1 MCTVFQ
7 PKKNRFVWL
16 LLLVLGLV
24 LPLSG
29 CSPQSGAENLSGFR
43 TGGTEEGARLSVFLN
58 VKDHPAPQV
67 RLWITSIEICK
78 DNIWIPLA
86 SKPLEIDVSRM
97 DWGQTLLAEG
107 PLTPGRYDKVRIRLE
122 KAGIHVQG
130 KMVFPALKKT
140 VLEISISSAIDLEKG
155 NSQCLFITWDVSASL
170 LGTAFIDPVMAAV
183 PQSTPLVAGL
193 AYVACPDI
201 DTVYMVRTDKCQVCG
216 SMGIAGQPTYL
227 ALDCSRNRL
236 YVLATRKS
244 AINVIELS
252 TSRLVDVIR
261 IPLTMESSFMTMSPD
276 GLWAYILDERGNYL
290 IRMDLQSGSLAG
302 RVHLGNR
309 PQYAAYLPDHQR
321 LAVSS
326 GLSQA
331 VFLLNPESLKTM
343 ETVPVGSSPQGLLVW
358 RDLLYIAESD
368 SNTISVYDLETRQ
381 VRARMN
387 AGLSPRRL
395 LLSGVRIYVSNY
407 EGGSLSVLL
416 PGQLSVSQGISVG
429 GTPMEMASSTS
440 RRWLYVGNQESQDLT
455 VIDLTSNRLAGRIP
469 LGAAPLGLAIVE

>member
-1 MCTVFQ
+1 
-7 PKKNRFVWL
+7 
-16 LLLVLGLV
+16 
-24 LPLSG
+24 
-29 CSPQSGAENLSGFR
+29 
-43 TGGTEEGARLSVFLN
+43 
-58 VKDHPAPQV
+58 
-67 RLWITSIEICK
+67 
-78 DNIWIPLA
+78 
-86 SKPLEIDVSRM
+86 
-97 DWGQTLLAEG
+97 
-107 PLTPGRYDKVRIRLE
+107 
-122 KAGIHVQG
+122 
-130 KMVFPALKKT
+130 
-140 VLEISISSAIDLEKG
+140 
-155 NSQCLFITWDVSASL
+155 
-170 LGTAFIDPVMAAV
+170 
-183 PQSTPLVAGL
+183 
-193 AYVACPDI
+193 
-201 DTVYMVRTDKCQVCG
+201 
-216 SMGIAGQPTYL
+216 
-227 ALDCSRNRL
+227 
-236 YVLATRKS
+236 
-244 AINVIELS
+244 
-252 TSRLVDVIR
+252 
-261 IPLTMESSFMTMSPD
+261 MTMSPD

-302 RVHLGNR
+302 RVHLGNGPR
-309 PQYAAYLPDHQR
+309 YAAYLPDHQR
-321 LAVSS
+321 LAVSL

-331 VFLLNPESLKTM
+331 VFLLNPESLDTM

-440 RRWLYVGNQESQDLT
+440 RRWLYVGNQDSQDLT

>member
-1 MCTVFQ
+1 MCIVFQ
-7 PKKNRFVWL
+7 PKKLRFVL
-16 LLLVLGLV
+16 LLLVILGLV

-29 CSPQSGAENLSGFR
+29 CSPQSGIENLSGFR
-43 TGGTEEGARLSVFLN
+43 AGGRKEEARLSVFLN
-58 VKDHPAPQV
+58 VKDHSAPQV

-78 DNIWIPLA
+78 DNIWIPIA
-86 SKPLEIDVSRM
+86 SKPLEVDVSRM

-107 PLTPGRYDKVRIRLE
+107 PLTPGRYDKVRIRFE
-122 KAGIHVQG
+122 KAGIHVRG

-140 VLEISISSAIDLEKG
+140 VLEMPVHTAIDLEKG
-155 NSQCLFITWDVSASL
+155 NSRCLFITWNVSASL
-170 LGTAFIDPVMAAV
+170 QGTSFIDPVMAAA

-193 AYVACPDI
+193 AYIACPDI
-201 DTVYMVRTDKCQVCG
+201 DTVYMVRTDKCRVCG
-216 SMGIAGQPTYL
+216 SIGVAGHPTYL

-236 YVLATRKS
+236 YVLAARKS

-261 IPLTMESSFMTMSPD
+261 VPLTMEPSFMTMSPD
-276 GLWAYILDERGNYL
+276 GLWAYILDKRGNYL
-290 IRMDLQSGSLAG
+290 IRMNLQSKSLAG
-302 RVHLGNR
+302 RVHMGNR
-309 PQYAAYLPDHQR
+309 PQYAVYLPEHQR

-331 VFLLNPESLKTM
+331 VFLLNPESLNTM
-343 ETVPVGSSPQGLLVW
+343 ETVPVGSSPQGLLAW
-358 RDLLYIAESD
+358 RNLLYIAESD
-368 SNTISVYDLETRQ
+368 SNTISVYDLEIRQ
-381 VRARMN
+381 VRARIN
-387 AGLSPRRL
+387 AGLSPMRL

-440 RRWLYVGNQESQDLT
+440 RRWLYVGNQGSRDVT
-455 VIDLTSNRLAGRIP
+455 VIDLTSNRPAGRIP
-469 LGAAPLGLAIVE
+469 LGAAPVGLAIVE